1 LLIGKEMK
9 AESMA
14 VLTRCKPILAR
25 SLFLGASLCA
35 VLIADCAGQNKT
47 FTSAASGELNV
58 VSTFNPGPH
67 PTKVQQTS
75 PGQQQTSSANLSLP
89 LNFEKHTGDLDG
101 MVQRHEIRA
110 LVVYSQSGFF
120 YHAGQ
125 PEGIY
130 YEALNEFQRFVN
142 QKFRTGALKINVT
155 YIPIR
160 PEQLEQA
167 LLQGVGDVIAFG
179 LIVTPE
185 REKEV
190 LFTTPIDSHVKQV
203 LVTGPKAP
211 PITSLEDLRG
221 KEVYVNP
228 LTAYYQSL
236 QHLNQAFQKAGAP
249 PILLKSADPD
259 LTDEDLLEMVNAS
272 LIPATVT
279 INIRAEFW
287 AKVLPHLML
296 HPNIVLKEEGQL
308 AWATRKDSPQLRQ
321 LLNEFV
327 NGREVGTV
335 FGNVILNRYLR
346 NTRWLKDATSTEE
359 LKKFQTYIHY
369 FQRYAAEYDFDYL
382 MLVAQGYE
390 ESGLDQNLRNPSG
403 AVGIMQVIPEYAA
416 APPISISNVEIA
428 EDNIHAGAKMMRS
441 IADTYFNDPKLDPL
455 NKTLMTFAAY
465 NAGPTRIA
473 GLRKR
478 AASEGLDPNRWFGN
492 VELIV
497 AKDVGEQTVQYVSNI
512 YKYYVAYKLTLE
524 ESRTIK

>member
-1 LLIGKEMK
+1 MEHHGFAGCLLPVADHVEFNAYYAHESNTGKSPNQQQNAIGLVLYLYRGWKEMK

-14 VLTRCKPILAR
+14 VFTRCKLILAR
-25 SLFLGASLCA
+25 SLYLGASLCA
-35 VLIADCAGQNKT
+35 VLMADCAGQNRT
-47 FTSAASGELNV
+47 FASSGEVNV
-58 VSTFNPGPH
+58 VSTSHPSPH
-67 PTKVQQTS
+67 AVKAQQTS
-75 PGQQQTSSANLSLP
+75 PGQQRASSANLSLP
-89 LNFEKHTGDLDG
+89 LNFAKHTGDLDG

-110 LVVYSQSGFF
+110 LVVYSRSGFF
-120 YHAGQ
+120 YDAGQ
-125 PEGIY
+125 PKGIY
-130 YEALNEFQRFVN
+130 YEALDEFQRFVN

-155 YIPIR
+155 YIPVR

-211 PITSLEDLRG
+211 PIASLEDLRG
-221 KEVYVNP
+221 KEAYVNP

-236 QHLNQAFQKAGAP
+236 QHLSQAFQKAGAP
-249 PILLKSADPD
+249 PILMKSADPD

-308 AWATRKDSPQLRQ
+308 AWATRQDSPQLRQ

-327 NGREVGTV
+327 KGRETGTV
-335 FGNVILNRYLR
+335 FGNIMLNRYLR
-346 NTRWLKDATSTEE
+346 NAHWVEDATSTEE
-359 LKKFQTYIHY
+359 LKKFQTYVHY

-390 ESGLDQNLRNPSG
+390 
-403 AVGIMQVIPEYAA
+403 
-416 APPISISNVEIA
+416 
-428 EDNIHAGAKMMRS
+428 
-441 IADTYFNDPKLDPL
+441 
-455 NKTLMTFAAY
+455 TLMTLAAY

-492 VELIV
+492 VELMV